1 MEKNGIPLSDV
12 KRRLEAEKVRDVTFS
27 SGRIMGSMCTEPHP
41 ISVEAHNMFRESNL
55 GNPGLYPGT
64 AYLEEEVI
72 RILGNLLGMS
82 DPRGHVLSGG
92 TEANITALYMAKKI
106 TGKKKVIF
114 PKSAHFSVLKAVNL
128 LDLEPVVIGLD
139 ERYRMS
145 IDELRGSI
153 DDDVTMVFAVA
164 GSTELGMVDPIERI
178 SDVAVDI
185 PLHVDAA
192 FGGFVLPF
200 LGEMGMLPEWVGRW
214 DFSVR
219 SVTSMTIDPH
229 KMGLSTIPAG
239 CLLYRDPFS
248 LQKLSVD
255 SPYLTSKNAYTLA
268 GTRDSGSVAG
278 SYAVMKHLG
287 IEGYNQVVMKCM
299 ENTHYLKTRL
309 IELDLTPVIEPLM
322 NIVVVHHDDPF
333 KVESELKKIGWNI
346 SLMRDPPALRFVV
359 MPHVTRETI
368 DEFIPCLERV
378 LKGI

>member
-1 MEKNGIPLSDV
+1 MDRHGIPRSDV
-12 KRRLEAEKVRDVTFS
+12 KRRLESEKARDVTFS

-64 AYLEEEVI
+64 AYLEDEVI
-72 RILGNLLGMS
+72 RIMGDLLGMD
-82 DPRGHVLSGG
+82 DPKGHVLSGG

-106 TGKKKVIF
+106 VGKKKVIF
-114 PKSAHFSVLKAVNL
+114 PRSAHFSVLKAVKL

-145 IDELRGSI
+145 LQELEDAL
-153 DDDVTMVFAVA
+153 DDNVTMVFTVA
-164 GSTELGMVDPIERI
+164 GSTELGMVDPIEKI
-178 SDVAVDI
+178 AGIIGDV

-200 LGEMGMLPEWVGRW
+200 LKELDMLPDWVGRW
-214 DFSVR
+214 DFSVG
-219 SVTSMTIDPH
+219 SVTSMTVDPH

-287 IEGYNQVVMKCM
+287 MEGYSQVVKRCM
-299 ENTHYLKTRL
+299 ENTRYLMGRL
-309 IELDLTPVIEPLM
+309 AEMGLSPVIEPLM

-333 KVESELKKIGWNI
+333 KVESGLKKIGWNI
-346 SLMRDPPALRFVV
+346 SLMRDPPALRFVI
-359 MPHVTRETI
+359 MPHVTRESI
-368 DEFIPCLERV
+368 DEFLPHLEDV
-378 LKGI
+378 LGRI